1 MNKEEVKIQ
10 FSATSTG
17 LDEIYKKIKEIQKAP
32 NVKLDDKL
40 LGQLKDLE
48 TKVPALIE
56 KIKGT
61 MANENFS
68 IVDVQ
73 VLDNEFKQLMK
84 IVDSTIT
91 NLGKA
96 NLPSAIHDQ
105 IEKAKQ
111 EITRAQSELA
121 SINRKIASRE
131 KKLDSSSASGLD
143 DATASR
149 VSKTQGATFELGA
162 QSFANDFNSYVKAY
176 RELEKQG
183 KLTTQM
189 QEDFRINTELL
200 APEFKKV
207 EDAIRLEIDTL
218 RAQATAKQQ
227 AINNGNQYIQN
238 LKQQAASN
246 SSLSEKEKQVA
257 KAVVDASNLATKTRT
272 AERNAIDAAVAKTQE
287 DTQAKNTNTKAQEK
301 NTGTLAKAAKQVFTY
316 GTVLSAFRRIYS
328 TVIRTVT
335 EMDKAL
341 TGMAVVTNMSREQA
355 KELTGEFQRLANATG
370 KTTTEIANMAT
381 KFYQQGKSTTQVL
394 KLTEAAAKA
403 ATIAGID
410 GSQSIDLLTNAM
422 NGFQISASKAME
434 VSDKFAALAASAAT
448 DYEELATALS
458 KVAAQANLAGMSMDF
473 TLGLLTKGIEV
484 TREAPETIGTALKTV
499 IARMRELTDYGAT
512 LEDGI
517 DVNRVAKA
525 LDNIGVSLMDTNGQF
540 RDLELVLTE
549 VGKKWDTLNKNQQA
563 NVAVALAGTRQ
574 QSRLIAMMQDFDRT
588 LELVDIAANSYGAT
602 LAQSEKYMGGL
613 EAAQNRL
620 TTSTQGLIN
629 SLVDSEVIIGLVEFM
644 TGLVNTANVLLNEWH
659 LIVPIMVVAGLM
671 LTNMLATKM
680 AEVNLKR
687 QDRIEEE
694 KANLKKEEARVKE
707 LLSAKRQQLQDAIS
721 LKNQQKQLLLEKK
734 KTLEDIKQ
742 EKSAK
747 KQSVYNNETLSETQ
761 KEAQLAKIDAEYA
774 DDIAKAKA
782 EVKAQQKE
790 YNAAVQIERE
800 ARLELN
806 KAEGERLQYNA
817 KITQLQMMQ
826 NSQAGILGGL
836 FNAILIP
843 LRAIQTIGTVINTV
857 QTIFNALKAKE
868 IGLHKKNTA
877 EIAKEGVAK
886 KISAG
891 WGMAGSASAIPYVG
905 WVIAIGIIAAV
916 IGMMIAA
923 AVQSGKTG
931 DKTEDAIAKTREEL
945 NQLQADLY
953 NLDSARQN
961 VAKLGD
967 EFESLSNK
975 IVKTTEDLER
985 MEEIAQQI
993 NDQAGRTVVDTSET
1007 AEKQLKQIRM
1017 YNIQQEAE
1025 IRSKRNEINETLGE
1039 GYDKSKNKD
1048 QYLNTMK
1055 TDSAFVNS
1063 IRSVGIGSLA
1073 GLDKASAQTKDT
1085 ILDLLVENVDNGE
1098 YFSKDGLDT
1107 AKFEDYITTA
1117 LQGTEVGGYAGLIS
1131 ELNSLEESGSMT
1143 DYANML
1149 DKLSAS
1155 GSDATKQLIE
1165 GLKKSNPMFAAVADM
1180 GTETARKF
1188 DEIGFTSDELNT
1200 VWDKLKK
1207 SSKILGKDAGKAL
1220 SDMTKQI
1227 YEAVDANGKLLYD
1240 MDNDGVISDLEAR
1253 QAMYKQLVADQLE
1266 AGKAAQAIVDG
1277 TDKESKAAKEYQAAL
1292 QGINDTQ
1299 ILIDEKQKEIDA
1311 ENAEKNADEE
1321 DLEELQSEMDELT
1334 GQYADYEEQVE
1345 AVQDAATNCYASI
1358 NELRE
1363 ILGITSAKDITEE
1376 FTKLASTMERVSKI
1390 TDIASMSLAE
1400 QMELLTDYPELL
1412 AAVERGYLTAAEAA
1426 GLYGEKMSSSLDEI
1440 QANKSNYALLYS
1452 KDGGAQVTSD
1462 QFGEFANIFEDSETG
1477 KQQREAFLSMGT
1489 LSEDD
1494 PWVKEMLAKY
1504 QDYGF
1509 NTKHEMLQYLQG
1521 VKADVEEF
1529 NRQDYLDTA
1538 LSNGDY
1544 TAIMSTEDKEAW
1556 RDATDVDKQR
1566 RNRLE
1571 AIDEELEYLEEGSDE
1586 YLAIIQERDRLL
1598 LEELT
1603 ANNSKIEEIQEKTK
1617 KILAIDVNDPQ
1628 FSFLRGTTLAADG
1641 SISELIKY
1649 ENGVAKLD
1657 YDILNSLNLTEE
1669 QTNSLKAY
1677 ISTVISSLNGL
1688 AEEQKDITEQTRE
1701 DQETLA
1707 QSIIDSEAKILEAQ
1721 IENLEK
1727 RKEAYEKYFEEI
1739 DALEEETERTATM
1752 EDLARQISAL
1762 SGGSDAATNSL
1773 RKELMSQMEDLRK
1786 EEEQARKEAARD
1798 ALIESIDSEIDA
1810 TNERLDKVNDSL
1822 NTIINLLSNGQF
1834 TVDANGNLIL
1844 DENAKPFSTGGLVDY
1859 TGPAIVHGSPS
1870 SPEAFLSAQDTK
1882 NMQLLFAALNDI
1894 MTKSATVNGNADIGG
1909 GANNITVENI
1919 NISTNE
1925 LNNNQDFRTAGQIFA
1940 EEFGKA
1946 IKQRGLNINVKK

>member
-48 TKVPALIE
+48 TKVPALME
-56 KIKGT
+56 KIKST
-61 MANENFS
+61 MANQNFS
-68 IVDVQ
+68 VIDVQ

-84 IVDSTIT
+84 VIDSTIT

-96 NLPSAIHDQ
+96 NLPSVIHNQ
-105 IEKAKQ
+105 IERAKQ
-111 EITRAQSELA
+111 EIAKAQSELA
-121 SINRKIASRE
+121 SLNSKIKRRE
-131 KKLDSSSASGLD
+131 GKLDSSSASGLD

-149 VSKTQGATFELGA
+149 VSKSQGATFELGA

-189 QEDFRINTELL
+189 QEDFKINTELL

-207 EDAIRLEIDTL
+207 EDAIRLEIDAL
-218 RAQATAKQQ
+218 RAKATAVQQ
-227 AINNGNQYIQN
+227 AISNGNQHIQN

-246 SSLSEKEKQVA
+246 SNLSEKEKQVA
-257 KAVVDASNLATKTRT
+257 KAVVDASNAATKVRT
-272 AERNAIDAAVAKTQE
+272 AERNAVDAVVSKTKE
-287 DTQAKNTNTKAQEK
+287 DTRAKSENTKTQEK
-301 NTGTLAKAAKQVFTY
+301 NTSTVAKAAKQVFTY

-328 TVIRTVT
+328 TVTKTIT

-355 KELTGEFQRLANATG
+355 KELTGEFQKLANATG
-370 KTTTEIANMAT
+370 KTTTEIATMAT

-422 NGFQISASKAME
+422 NGFQISASRAME

-525 LDNIGVSLMDTNGQF
+525 LDNIGVSLMDANGQF

-629 SLVDSEVIIGLVEFM
+629 SLVNSEIIINLVEFM

-671 LTNMLATKM
+671 MTNMLSTKL
-680 AEVNLKR
+680 AEINLKR
-687 QDRIEEE
+687 QDRLEEE
-694 KANLKKEEARVKE
+694 KTNLAKMQHWSKEEIQAKKKDVASKE
-707 LLSAKRQQLQDAIS
+707 DI
-721 LKNQQKQLLLEKK
+721 KNQKKTALNDAKKLLKEKQI
-734 KTLEDIKQ
+734 TLED
-742 EKSAK
+742 K
-747 KQSVYNNETLSETQ
+747 KQSILNDKTLTGEEKSLQ
-761 KEAQLAKIDAEYA
+761 VKLAEIDAQ
-774 DDIAKAKA
+774 DDIAKAEQDVA
-782 EVKAQQKE
+782 KAQQE
-790 YNAAVQIERE
+790 YNTANQEYLAANAELTDMRSKQLEYSAKALQVQT
-800 ARLELN
+800 L
-806 KAEGERLQYNA
+806 
-817 KITQLQMMQ
+817 Q

-836 FNAILIP
+836 LNTLLIP
-843 LRAIQTIGTVINTV
+843 LQAFQATMNAINAV
-857 QTIFNALKAKE
+857 QMIFNALKTKE

-877 EIAKEGVAK
+877 EATKEGAAK
-886 KISAG
+886 QISAG
-891 WGMAGSASAIPYVG
+891 WGMAGSASAIPVVG
-905 WVIAIGIIAAV
+905 WVIAAAIIAAV

-931 DKTEDAIAKTREEL
+931 DKTDDAIAKTREEL

-961 VAKLGD
+961 VSKLGD

-993 NDQAGRTVVDTSET
+993 NDQAGRIVVNTSLPTE
-1007 AEKQLKQIRM
+1007 EQLKQIRM

-1025 IRSKRNEINETLGE
+1025 IRSKRNKINKTLGK
-1039 GYDKSKNKD
+1039 GYKKSKNKN
-1048 QYLNTMK
+1048 QYLETMK

-1063 IRSVGIGSLA
+1063 IRSVGVGNLT

-1085 ILDLLVENVDNGE
+1085 ILDLLVENVDSGK
-1098 YFSKDGLDT
+1098 YFSENGLDT
-1107 AKFEDYITTA
+1107 VKFEDYITTA
-1117 LQGTEVGGYAGLIS
+1117 LQNTGIAGYAGLIS

-1149 DKLSAS
+1149 DKLNTS

-1188 DEIGFTSDELNT
+1188 DEIGFTSNELNT

-1227 YEAVDANGKLLYD
+1227 YEAVDANRKLVYD
-1240 MDNDGVISDLEAR
+1240 TDNDGVISDLEAR
-1253 QAMYKQLVADQLE
+1253 QALYKQLVADQLK
-1266 AGKAAQAIVDG
+1266 AGRAAQAIVDG
-1277 TDKESKAAKEYQAAL
+1277 TDQESEAAKEYQAAL

-1299 ILIDEKQKEIDA
+1299 IKIDEKQEEIDA

-1321 DLEELQSEMDELT
+1321 DLEELQGEMDTLT
-1334 GQYADYEEQVE
+1334 GQYADYKAQVE

-1363 ILGITSAKDITEE
+1363 ILGITSAKDIAEG

-1400 QMELLTDYPELL
+1400 QVELLTDYPELL

-1504 QDYGF
+1504 QDYRF
-1509 NTKHEMLQYLQG
+1509 NTKYEMLQYLQG
-1521 VKADVEEF
+1521 VKADVEEI

-1603 ANNSKIEEIQEKTK
+1603 ANNSKTEEIQEKTK

-1628 FSFLRGTTLAADG
+1628 FSFLRGTGLAADG

-1649 ENGVAKLD
+1649 ENGVAQLD
-1657 YDILNSLNLTEE
+1657 YDTLNSLNLTEE

-1721 IENLEK
+1721 IESLEK

-1752 EDLARQISAL
+1752 EDLAKQISAL

-1810 TNERLDKVNDSL
+1810 TNERLDTVNDSL